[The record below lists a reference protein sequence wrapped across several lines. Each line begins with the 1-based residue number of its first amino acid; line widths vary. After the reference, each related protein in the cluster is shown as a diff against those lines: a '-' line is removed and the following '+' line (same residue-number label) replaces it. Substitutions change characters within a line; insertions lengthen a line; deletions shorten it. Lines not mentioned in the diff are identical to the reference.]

1 MCGYFSVKTSIQFFL
16 QACFYFLLFFNASL
30 PSPFSHLKKKKVICI
45 NLLNVFYLS
54 LGNSYLH
61 RPTILLSNHVPPV
74 LQRTLQAFESSL
86 PEPHTTSHVHTNQA
100 YFAQWCQEGISI
112 RDLREPRCI
121 RRERTWAEKQEWL

>member
-1 MCGYFSVKTSIQFFL
+1 M
-16 QACFYFLLFFNASL
+16 FLLLTVFQCISPLTLL
-30 PSPFSHLKKKKVICI
+30 PPEKKKKVICI
-45 NLLNVFYLS
+45 NLLNVFHLS

-112 RDLREPRCI
+112 
-121 RRERTWAEKQEWL
+121 